1 MHGGQYSRSQ
11 TPVLQKYQLIQNM
24 GFVRKKQE
32 EALEADDGSG
42 IDERSELSNT
52 KKQNPSNA
60 GRRSTFLGRLLRV
73 LSRTD
78 DDNAG
83 ENDEKTMNDAT
94 EGTSE
99 KRSIGG
105 ANQEAGS
112 SAEAD
117 SGAIPGSSQE
127 IHPIDHGHT
136 LGPVILTGYKDTT
149 KHRLLDGE
157 LAEDIRKLVPAR
169 LQLFDTWELVYS
181 LEQHGISL
189 KTLYQRCKQ
198 ALNASHGAGV
208 HRSHSSYEEG
218 YAALVVGT
226 FMLDPWAG
234 QNGTLRRPQ
243 GYVMVIKDST
253 QAKFGCF
260 LNEAPRPMD
269 QKRYYG
275 NGECFLWK
283 CDSYTHNSP
292 QGLPQ
297 MRFKAYV
304 YTGIN
309 DNIIYSNHDS
319 LSVGSSRG
327 HNGLWIDRSLDNG
340 VSCPC
345 DTFGNEVL
353 CGPQLQ
359 ATRAM
364 GKFKVIGL
372 EVWRIGP
379 VP

>member
-1 MHGGQYSRSQ
+1 
-11 TPVLQKYQLIQNM
+11 M
-24 GFVRKKQE
+24 GFIRKKQE
-32 EALEADDGSG
+32 DTSEVHDCSAVDD
-42 IDERSELSNT
+42 RSELSST
-52 KKQNPSNA
+52 KKQNPSA
-60 GRRSTFLGRLLRV
+60 IGRGSTFLGRLLRA

-78 DDNAG
+78 DDNA
-83 ENDEKTMNDAT
+83 EHTDEKATSDAM
-94 EGTSE
+94 EGNPESPSTGS
-99 KRSIGG
+99 
-105 ANQEAGS
+105 ANQEAGAS
-112 SAEAD
+112 META
-117 SGAIPGSSQE
+117 SGAEHGSSQD
-127 IHPIDHGHT
+127 IQPPNHGQMLAPVT
-136 LGPVILTGYKDTT
+136 LIGYKDTT

-189 KTLYQRCKQ
+189 KTLYQRCKL
-198 ALNASHGAGV
+198 ALNASHGTGSN
-208 HRSHSSYEEG
+208 RSRSSYEEG

-226 FMLDPWAG
+226 FMLDPWEG
-234 QNGTLRRPQ
+234 QNGAPRRPQ

-283 CDSYTHNSP
+283 CDTYTHNSP
-292 QGLPQ
+292 QGLPHT
-297 MRFKAYV
+297 RFKAYV

-359 ATRAM
+359 VPRSTM
-364 GKFKVIGL
+364 GKFKVVGL

>member
-1 MHGGQYSRSQ
+1 
-11 TPVLQKYQLIQNM
+11 M

-32 EALEADDGSG
+32 ENSEADDGSG
-42 IDERSELSNT
+42 IDESSELSNA
-52 KKQNPSNA
+52 KKQNPSVT

-73 LSRTD
+73 SSRTD

-83 ENDEKTMNDAT
+83 ENDEKPTSDDMQSN
-94 EGTSE
+94 SE
-99 KRSIGG
+99 KLSIGG
-105 ANQEAGS
+105 ANQVAGASAEAGS
-112 SAEAD
+112 
-117 SGAIPGSSQE
+117 GATPGNLRDIQ
-127 IHPIDHGHT
+127 PTDHGQT
-136 LGPVILTGYKDTT
+136 LAPVTLTGYKDTT

-198 ALNASHGAGV
+198 ASNASHGAGAR
-208 HRSHSSYEEG
+208 RSRSSYEEG
-218 YAALVVGT
+218 YAASVVGT
-226 FMLDPWAG
+226 FMSDPWG

-292 QGLPQ
+292 QGLPH

-353 CGPQLQ
+353 CGPQSQ
-359 ATRAM
+359 APRAM
-364 GKFKVIGL
+364 GKFKVVGL